1 MFLIYNPMRSCIIHI
16 LTFCFDFH
24 VSLLYVVHTTNS
36 QPNICIS
43 ACSVHPYTS
52 CVMQSWL
59 IVNPTYLR
67 LFNSTLCIS
76 TNNSI

>member
-1 MFLIYNPMRSCIIHI
+1 MFLIYNLMRSCIIHI
-16 LTFCFDFH
+16 LTFCFDSH

-43 ACSVHPYTS
+43 ACSVQPYTS
-52 CVMQSWL
+52 CVVQSWQ

-67 LFNSTLCIS
+67 LFNNSLGIS
-76 TNNSI
+76 TNYSI